1 LKIKH
6 QTLLETPT
14 TQIKAAASAE
24 YAAES
29 KMAIAAAHELYLS
42 EARAAADA
50 RSDAASKAADL
61 DLALS
66 AAETLQQRLLEM
78 QVRLQDS
85 EARAQ
90 QMEQGGQIY
99 TLSRSPPTERCRHEI
114 STSALVGC
122 EFMVYEFCFVFVVR
136 LLHVFIN
143 ERRALQLLLLI
154 NECRPSRT
162 AP

>member
-6 QTLLETPT
+6 QILLETPT
-14 TQIKAAASAE
+14 TQIKTSASAE
-24 YAAES
+24 DAAES

-78 QVRLQDS
+78 QARLQDS
-85 EARAQ
+85 EARAR

-99 TLSRSPPTERCRHEI
+99 TLSRSPSSERRRHEI
-114 STSALVGC
+114 SPSALVGC
-122 EFMVYEFCFVFVVR
+122 EFMVHGFCFVFAVHII
-136 LLHVFIN
+136 HVFITP
-143 ERRALQLLLLI
+143 RTLLLLMT
-154 NECRPSRT
+154 ECRPST
-162 AP
+162 TPP